1 MVVMFIICQFRTMAE
16 ITRYLNMEKIVH
28 LPPNPGIFKDNLKPG
43 QFDDT
48 WLAALECLVD
58 YIKLE
63 GKFEDLGFVI
73 DMIENDPVPRIR
85 HEATRCL
92 VKCPP
97 FERGRHHRNDRPELV
112 ENYIICTCQK
122 IHFQNKTEI
131 AIFTRF
137 ST

>member
-1 MVVMFIICQFRTMAE
+1 MAE

-63 GKFEDLGFVI
+63 
-73 DMIENDPVPRIR
+73 
-85 HEATRCL
+85 
-92 VKCPP
+92 
-97 FERGRHHRNDRPELV
+97 RGRYHRNDRPELV

-122 IHFQNKTEI
+122 YIFKIKLRLQFSRDSLPSHSRPCLFKT
-131 AIFTRF
+131 F
-137 ST
+137 

>member
-1 MVVMFIICQFRTMAE
+1 MFVEVMFIICQFRTMAE

-63 GKFEDLGFVI
+63 
-73 DMIENDPVPRIR
+73 
-85 HEATRCL
+85 
-92 VKCPP
+92 
-97 FERGRHHRNDRPELV
+97 RGRYHRNDRPELV

-122 IHFQNKTEI
+122 IHFQNKTM
-131 AIFTRF
+131 RLQF
-137 ST
+137 SPDST

>member
-1 MVVMFIICQFRTMAE
+1 MAE

-63 GKFEDLGFVI
+63 
-73 DMIENDPVPRIR
+73 
-85 HEATRCL
+85 
-92 VKCPP
+92 
-97 FERGRHHRNDRPELV
+97 RGRYHRNDRPELV

-122 IHFQNKTEI
+122 IHFQNKTGI

>member
-1 MVVMFIICQFRTMAE
+1 MFIICQFRTMAE
-16 ITRYLNMEKIVH
+16 ITRHLNMEKIVH

-63 GKFEDLGFVI
+63 
-73 DMIENDPVPRIR
+73 
-85 HEATRCL
+85 
-92 VKCPP
+92 
-97 FERGRHHRNDRPELV
+97 RGRYHRNDRPELV

>member
-1 MVVMFIICQFRTMAE
+1 MFVEVMFIICQFRTMAE

-63 GKFEDLGFVI
+63 
-73 DMIENDPVPRIR
+73 
-85 HEATRCL
+85 
-92 VKCPP
+92 
-97 FERGRHHRNDRPELV
+97 RGRYHRNDRPELV